1 MSEKVSRTAFLLY
14 ILFLQLASAHHLL
27 ADPGLTSNWKIFN
40 TSYAMYLAVLASMVH
55 GLTVPG
61 AIEVAQR
68 KKGYTQGL
76 FEWLRKAPWGNP
88 VFSVDVHLAHRLRL
102 PRRHLGRD
110 DGHRA
115 AEPHHP

>member
-1 MSEKVSRTAFLLY
+1 MDQVGNVER
-14 ILFLQLASAHHLL
+14 HLL

-68 KKGYTQGL
+68 QKGFNKGLMPTNFGTQLSSSQVNDLVAFILSGT
-76 FEWLRKAPWGNP
+76 K
-88 VFSVDVHLAHRLRL
+88 S
-102 PRRHLGRD
+102 
-110 DGHRA
+110 
-115 AEPHHP
+115 